1 MSTDPIST
9 DNLKAIMA
17 KANEKLAAAQ
27 RELAGG
33 FYGEAASR
41 AYYAVF
47 HALSA
52 VLATRGLSF
61 SSHSQALGGFNKH
74 FVKTEIFPL
83 GTTRKLQRLFED
95 RQVADYDWIHT
106 VDAETA
112 DEDVRAASDIVSAC
126 AEYIAKHAE
135 SFT

>member
-1 MSTDPIST
+1 MSADRLNS
-9 DNLKAIMA
+9 DNLKAMMA
-17 KANEKLAAAQ
+17 KANEKLAAAD
-27 RELAGG
+27 RELSGG

-41 AYYAVF
+41 AYYSVF

-52 VLATRGLSF
+52 VLATQGLSF
-61 SSHSQALGGFNKH
+61 SSHSQTLGAFNKH
-74 FVKTEIFPL
+74 FVKTEIFPI

-112 DEDVRAASDIVSAC
+112 EEDVTAASDIVKAC
-126 AEYIAKHAE
+126 AEYIK
-135 SFT
+135 SST

>member
-52 VLATRGLSF
+52 VLATQGLSF
-61 SSHSQALGGFNKH
+61 SSHSQTLGGFNKH

-112 DEDVRAASDIVSAC
+112 EEDVNAASDIVNAC
-126 AEYIAKHAE
+126 AEYIK
-135 SFT
+135 SST

>member
-1 MSTDPIST
+1 MKSFPRH
-9 DNLKAIMA
+9 
-17 KANEKLAAAQ
+17 
-27 RELAGG
+27 RENSRGAC

-41 AYYAVF
+41 AYYGVF

-52 VLATRGLSF
+52 VLAKQGLSF
-61 SSHSQALGGFNKH
+61 SSHSQVIGGFNKH
-74 FVKTEIFPL
+74 FVKTNLFPV

-112 DEDVRAASDIVSAC
+112 EEDVAAASEIVIAC
-126 AEYIAKHAE
+126 EEYIK
-135 SFT
+135 SNS

>member
-1 MSTDPIST
+1 MSADSLNSE
-9 DNLKAIMA
+9 NLKAIMA
-17 KANEKLAAAQ
+17 KANEKLAAAN
-27 RELAGG
+27 RELSGG

-52 VLATRGLSF
+52 VLATQWLSF
-61 SSHSQALGGFNKH
+61 SSHSQTLGGFNKH
-74 FVKTEIFPL
+74 FVKTEIFPI

-95 RQVADYDWIHT
+95 RQIADYDWIHT

-112 DEDVRAASDIVSAC
+112 EEDVNAASDIVKAC
-126 AEYIAKHAE
+126 AEYIK
-135 SFT
+135 SRT

>member
-1 MSTDPIST
+1 MTA
-9 DNLKAIMA
+9 DNLSAENLSAMMA
-17 KANEKLAAAQ
+17 KATEKLSAAE
-27 RELAGG
+27 RELSGG

-52 VLATRGLSF
+52 VLATQGLSF
-61 SSHSQALGGFNKH
+61 SSHSQTLGGFNKH
-74 FVKTEIFPL
+74 FVKTEIFPI

-95 RQVADYDWIHT
+95 RQIADYDWIHT

-112 DEDVRAASDIVSAC
+112 EEDVNAASEIVKAC
-126 AEYIAKHAE
+126 GEYIK
-135 SFT
+135 SST

>member
-1 MSTDPIST
+1 MSAESLSR
-9 DNLKAIMA
+9 DNLDAMMA
-17 KANEKLAAAQ
+17 KAREKLSAAE
-27 RELAGG
+27 REYEGG
-33 FYGEAASR
+33 FYGESASR

-61 SSHSQALGGFNKH
+61 SSHSQTLGGFNKH
-74 FVKTEIFPL
+74 FVKTEIFPI

-106 VDAETA
+106 VDADTA
-112 DEDVRAASDIVSAC
+112 NEDVTAASEIVNAC
-126 AEYIAKHAE
+126 AEYIN
-135 SFT
+135 SNS

>member
-1 MSTDPIST
+1 MNDAALSRETL
-9 DNLKAIMA
+9 NAIMA
-17 KANEKLAAAQ
+17 KANEKLSAAQ
-27 RELAGG
+27 RELSGG

-61 SSHSQALGGFNKH
+61 SSHSQTIGGFNKH
-74 FVKTEIFPL
+74 FVKTAVFPL
-83 GTTRKLQRLFED
+83 DTTRKLQRLFED

-106 VDAETA
+106 VNAETA
-112 DEDVRAASDIVSAC
+112 EEDVSAAADIVAAC
-126 AEYIAKHAE
+126 EAYIAT
-135 SFT
+135 SR